1 MSEPK
6 VEISK
11 IEEPKVEEPKVEE
24 PKVEEPKIEETKI
37 EEKIE
42 KPKRKY
48 TKRKYLAEEK
58 VEPKEE
64 PTEVKVEPDPKRVKV
79 TSTEE
84 PSEEEPSFFRGGFVK
99 PLLLAGIA
107 SASFW
112 VNHVYKTTVPTE
124 KKKASPPP
132 QKKTVHKPQNFVF
145 QSQSVRKSVVPG
157 FTV

>member
-1 MSEPK
+1 MSELK

-11 IEEPKVEEPKVEE
+11 IEEPKTEEPKVEE
-24 PKVEEPKIEETKI
+24 PKTEETKI
-37 EEKIE
+37 EEQKIE

-58 VEPKEE
+58 VQATEE
-64 PTEVKVEPDPKRVKV
+64 PTEVKVEPDPKRVRV
-79 TSTEE
+79 TTTEE

-132 QKKTVHKPQNFVF
+132 QKKPVHKPQNFVF
-145 QSQSVRKSVVPG
+145 QNQGVRKSVVPG